1 MSVQSQQNNMR
12 RLCDLLGRD
21 LGYLH
26 GEREGGPNGAKKTFL
41 HVGKVFLRALAKDL
55 DLRDSRVTAAPS
67 GIACSGECHLHGMWQ
82 DGGIYISL
90 GQLTCGSDAM
100 LLYRSIRNLHD
111 HKGGYNHYLSLRDL
125 RVRPYAELLETFKAL
140 RKDVTQYGTAA

>member
-1 MSVQSQQNNMR
+1 MSLKSQQVNMR
-12 RLCDLLGRD
+12 RLAVLLGQD
-21 LGYLH
+21 LGYLA
-26 GEREGGPNGAKKTFL
+26 GTKEAGPNCAKQTLL

-55 DLRDSRVTAAPS
+55 DLRDAQVTSAS
-67 GIACSGECHLHGMWQ
+67 GGIACSGECHLHGMWQ

-90 GQLTCGSDAM
+90 GQLTCGGNAV

-111 HKGGYNHYLSLRDL
+111 HKGGYNHFLLLRDL
-125 RVRPYAELLETFKAL
+125 NERTYEELLETFRAL

>member
-1 MSVQSQQNNMR
+1 MSLKSQQVNIR
-12 RLCDLLGRD
+12 RLAVLLGQD
-21 LGYLH
+21 LGYLA
-26 GEREGGPNGAKKTFL
+26 GTKEAGPNGAKQTFL